1 MIKDKEKS
9 VKEYEET
16 ISVATSTI
24 QALTEDIAAL
34 ETELSALGEE
44 LEKDSASKAKMQT
57 ERDDAN
63 VLYMDNKADLEM
75 TIEAVKSAITALEAS
90 KPAFL
95 QQRLDLKAPAV
106 SHALNLISTYS
117 NDNKVVA
124 KVMKVIGE
132 QPGDPN
138 ADKFEERTGREA
150 TYTFKGGDVIEM
162 LKTLLLQFEDQLKSL
177 NTDEAQASN
186 AHKLADAAKEDE
198 IASAGRAQDTKT
210 EVKGAKGSDLS
221 TAESTLSEATSARD
235 ADAAVLEETKQLCHE
250 RKEEYERRTKTRA
263 DEIEA
268 MDKAIEILS
277 KVTGVRTPESKGI
290 TLLEVAKKVSDPKA
304 EIVNLLRKAGNT
316 KQTAALAKLA
326 DKIAALKGQ
335 QTPGSG
341 TFDQIKNMI
350 EKMVFHLMAEQKDE
364 DDHKNWCDK
373 ELSTTAMMK
382 EDKETKR
389 DTLQAS
395 IDVLTQEIEDLKVK
409 IGENRESVSL
419 MQNEI
424 AEETAERMAEKTE
437 NTATIKDA
445 QDAQTAVSQ
454 AIAVLSEFYK
464 GTGMMEK
471 ESWEL
476 NQMKAKVRRVKAEE

>member
-1 MIKDKEKS
+1 M
-9 VKEYEET
+9 
-16 ISVATSTI
+16 
-24 QALTEDIAAL
+24 
-34 ETELSALGEE
+34 
-44 LEKDSASKAKMQT
+44 
-57 ERDDAN
+57 
-63 VLYMDNKADLEM
+63 
-75 TIEAVKSAITALEAS
+75 
-90 KPAFL
+90 
-95 QQRLDLKAPAV
+95 KAPAV
-106 SHALNLISTYS
+106 QKALGLLAAFST
-117 NDNKVVA
+117 DNKVVT
-124 KVMKVIGE
+124 KLMKASEE
-132 QPGDPN
+132 QPGDPK
-138 ADKFEERTGREA
+138 ADEFENRKGREA

-162 LKTLLLQFEDQLKSL
+162 LKTLKLQFEDQLKEL
-177 NTDEAQASN
+177 NSAEASAAS

-198 IASAGRAQDTKT
+198 IEAAGRAKDTKT

-221 TAESTLSEATSARD
+221 TAESTLSEAASARD
-235 ADAAVLEETKQLCHE
+235 ADQTVLDETKQLCHE

-263 DEIEA
+263 DEIAA

-290 TLLEVAKKVSDPKA
+290 KFLQMEVAKKISDPKQQ
-304 EIVNLLRKAGNT
+304 IVNLLRKAGNT

-326 DKIAALKGQ
+326 DKIAALAKAG

-350 EKMVFHLMAEQKDE
+350 QKMIFHLMAEQKDE

-373 ELSTTAMMK
+373 ELETTAMMK

-409 IGENRESVSL
+409 IGENREAVAT
-419 MQNEI
+419 MQTEI
-424 AEETAERMAEKTE
+424 AEETAEREAEKAE
-437 NTATIKDA
+437 NMATIKDA

-471 ESWEL
+471 EAWEL
-476 NQMKAKVRRVKAEE
+476 NQMHAHVRRVKAEPGQTELPEPEMTGFESPYKGSAEGAGVVGMLEGIAENFALMETNAKADETEQSDEFEKWMTDTKIAISEKEKDTEMKQARKERQSE